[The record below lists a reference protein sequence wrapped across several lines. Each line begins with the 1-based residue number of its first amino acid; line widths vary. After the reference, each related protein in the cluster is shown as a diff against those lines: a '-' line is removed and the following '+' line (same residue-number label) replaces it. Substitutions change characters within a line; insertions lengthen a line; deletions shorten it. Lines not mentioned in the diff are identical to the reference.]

1 MDKKI
6 LVENIKTIV
15 ASFKDENKEFSF
27 VGLIPVYPDYTNTS
41 YILTVGG
48 KWLDQLTFNQSI
60 SIITHRLFDLLDSKS
75 LRYISR
81 VEILDK
87 QNNPTT
93 TSDNLIFEDTIALKE
108 YYNDLI
114 TQKKITEYQVN

>member
-93 TSDNLIFEDTIALKE
+93 TFDNLIFEDTIALKE